1 MLSQFT
7 PAATLA
13 TANRAR
19 ARTFY
24 EDTLGLKLE
33 REDMSGVHYAAGAGR
48 VFVYES
54 QYAGT
59 IQATGLTFEVP
70 LGDFDTEVEQL
81 RAKGVAFQTFDLE
94 GVEWNDGVASMSE
107 IRAVWFADPDG
118 NIINVTGMS

>member
-33 REDMSGVHYAAGAGR
+33 REDVAGLHYAAGAGR

-54 QYAGT
+54 QFAGT
-59 IQATGLTFEVP
+59 NQATGLTFEVP

>member
-59 IQATGLTFEVP
+59 NQATGLTFEVP